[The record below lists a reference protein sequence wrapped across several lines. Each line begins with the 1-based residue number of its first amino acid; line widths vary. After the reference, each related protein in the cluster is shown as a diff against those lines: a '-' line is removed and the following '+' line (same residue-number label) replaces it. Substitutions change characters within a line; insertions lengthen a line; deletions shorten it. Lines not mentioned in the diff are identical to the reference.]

1 MIGGAFG
8 SVIQIRACSS
18 MGTNG
23 FMTNSAVRREPGER
37 VHGEDH
43 RGAEKKIREMTLQI
57 GAVSRKRT

>member
-23 FMTNSAVRREPGER
+23 FMTNSAVRRVPESKSTGKITGEP
-37 VHGEDH
+37 
-43 RGAEKKIREMTLQI
+43 
-57 GAVSRKRT
+57 